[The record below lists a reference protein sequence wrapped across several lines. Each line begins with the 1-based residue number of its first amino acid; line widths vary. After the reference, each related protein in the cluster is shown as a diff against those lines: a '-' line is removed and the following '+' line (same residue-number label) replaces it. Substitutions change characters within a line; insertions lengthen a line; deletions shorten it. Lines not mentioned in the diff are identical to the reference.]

1 MYPLMPCIF
10 YAMNIYH
17 IIIKLSY
24 IKIQRCRGV
33 PWLGF
38 QAVAWVQSLIKGL
51 RSHKPHGTAKKKKK
65 YKQVK
70 NKLEVIR
77 EQSTGEKELKVKT
90 DSFPSF
96 FFPLQNMFRIFQFRR
111 SVLQPL

>member
-1 MYPLMPCIF
+1 MVRIPGR
-10 YAMNIYH
+10 
-17 IIIKLSY
+17 S
-24 IKIQRCRGV
+24 
-33 PWLGF
+33 LGSIPDQGTEIS
-38 QAVAWVQSLIKGL
+38 QATWHSQ
-51 RSHKPHGTAKKKKK
+51 KKKK

-111 SVLQPL
+111 SVLQTL